1 MTISDTRGTSTAR
14 VRPPVERA
22 RPRLSTRLGSVVPY
36 LFISPAYLLFIVFI
50 LVPLLAT
57 VAISFTDWPLLG
69 IPQPNGLANY
79 AALFHDPVA
88 LSALRNTFLFTVLTA
103 AIHLVLALALAL
115 AVQASS
121 SRIVQYFVR
130 TAFVAPFLM
139 SGGVVA
145 LMWAGLLNHDFGP
158 IAYYLEQLGLHPPDF
173 LNSKVWVIPTLVVVD
188 LWQTIGI
195 TFIIMLVGV
204 QSIPAVLYEA
214 ARVDGA
220 GAWSRFVHVTLPML
234 SPTAL
239 FAIVISFIGAFQ
251 IFTWMEIMTNGGP
264 ANASLSMVQYV
275 YRSAF
280 QDFKLGYGSTI
291 GVMTLVVLLLF
302 TLVQFGVSRWWVH
315 YERM

>member
-1 MTISDTRGTSTAR
+1 MTLSKTRAA
-14 VRPPVERA
+14 RA
-22 RPRLSTRLGSVVPY
+22 RQTPLRGKVKPGLSTRLAGLVPY
-36 LFISPAYLLFIVFI
+36 LFISPAYLLFTVFI
-50 LVPLLAT
+50 LLPLLAT
-57 VAISFTDWPLLG
+57 VAISFLNWPLLG
-69 IPQPNGLANY
+69 TPHATGLKNY
-79 AALFHDPVA
+79 VDLVHDSVA
-88 LSALRNTFLFTVLTA
+88 LKALRNTFLFTILTA
-103 AIHLVLALALAL
+103 AAHLIIALALAMG
-115 AVQASS
+115 VRASR

-145 LMWAGLLNHDFGP
+145 LMWGGLMNHDFGP
-158 IAYYLEQLGLHPPDF
+158 IAYYLEKLGFNPPDF
-173 LNSKVWVIPTLVVVD
+173 LNSKVWVIPSLVVVD

-195 TFIIMLVGV
+195 TFIFMLVGL

-220 GAWSRFVHVTLPML
+220 SAWNRFVHVTLPML

-251 IFTWMEIMTNGGP
+251 TFTWMEILTNGGP
-264 ANASLSMVQYV
+264 GNSSLSMVQYV

-280 QDFKLGYGSTI
+280 QNFQLGYGSTI

-302 TLVQFGVSRWWVH
+302 TLVQFGISRWWVH